1 VGSYGDELSSLT
13 ERKLSPTRKATFMRE
28 LRECG
33 IYALPDGREFVVHA
47 VFRGGYTLYTQGA
60 WEFFG
65 LHIYETNEA
74 GQIRT
79 KGRLTSWGIEDLMDT
94 NRTAQPR
101 SMSGAA
107 QKPFTGDS
115 RR

>member
-1 VGSYGDELSSLT
+1 MPDQSETLSL
-13 ERKLSPTRKATFMRE
+13 KLPRVLKGNIMRE

-33 IYALPDGREFVVHA
+33 IYSLPDGREFVVHA
-47 VFRGGYTLYTQGA
+47 VFRGGYILYTPGA

-65 LHIYETNEA
+65 LHIYETNDA

-79 KGRLTSWGIEDLMDT
+79 KGRLTSWCIDDLTDT
-94 NRTAQPR
+94 SRTALSR
-101 SMSGAA
+101 AMSGVA
-107 QKPFTGDS
+107 QSPFTGD

>member
-1 VGSYGDELSSLT
+1 MSEAHSPQS
-13 ERKLSPTRKATFMRE
+13 ERLSPTYGKAAIMRE

-65 LHIYETNEA
+65 LHIYETNDA

-79 KGRLTSWGIEDLMDT
+79 KGRLTSWCIEDLMDT
-94 NRTAQPR
+94 SRTAPPR

>member
-1 VGSYGDELSSLT
+1 
-13 ERKLSPTRKATFMRE
+13 MRE

-33 IYALPDGREFVVHA
+33 IYALPDGREFVAHA
-47 VFRGGYTLYTQGA
+47 VFRGGYILYTQGA

-65 LHIYETNEA
+65 LHLYETNEA

-79 KGRLTSWGIEDLMDT
+79 KGRLTSWRIEDLKDT
-94 NRTAQPR
+94 SRTA
-101 SMSGAA
+101 GARTA
-107 QKPFTGDS
+107 SKAAPGPFIGD

>member
-1 VGSYGDELSSLT
+1 
-13 ERKLSPTRKATFMRE
+13 MRE

-47 VFRGGYTLYTQGA
+47 VFRGGYTLYTPGA

-65 LHIYETNEA
+65 LHIYETNDA

-79 KGRLTSWGIEDLMDT
+79 KGQLTSWSVEDLTDT
-94 NRTAQPR
+94 RRTAHAR

>member
-1 VGSYGDELSSLT
+1 MQ
-13 ERKLSPTRKATFMRE
+13 K

-33 IYALPDGREFVVHA
+33 IYALPDGSEFVVHA
-47 VFRGGYTLYTQGA
+47 VFRGGYILYTTGA

-79 KGRLTSWGIEDLMDT
+79 KGRLTSWSIEDLTDT
-94 NRTAQPR
+94 NRTAR
-101 SMSGAA
+101 ARAMSGTA
-107 QKPFTGDS
+107 QQPFNGRQT
-115 RR
+115 